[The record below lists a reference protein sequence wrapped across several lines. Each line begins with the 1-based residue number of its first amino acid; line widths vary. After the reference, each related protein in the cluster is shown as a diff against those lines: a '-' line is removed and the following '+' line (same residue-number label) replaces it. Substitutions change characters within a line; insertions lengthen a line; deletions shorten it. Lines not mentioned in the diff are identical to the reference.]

1 MSGSFKTIIA
11 IVVASLV
18 IAIFPLMAVS
28 ERAND
33 QAQVIAESKVSEF
46 VNNAATTGSI
56 KFKNYNSLVSSL
68 ASTGNTY
75 NVDIE
80 VERLGENI
88 GVKAAWIHG
97 DVIGE
102 NSTYK
107 IYTQNIEEDLNRVG
121 VFNLNRGDKL
131 TVSVK
136 NNNKTL
142 ASNFRSFVYGISGK
156 RNYDILADYTATVTK
171 TGGKN

>member
-1 MSGSFKTIIA
+1 MKD
-11 IVVASLV
+11 L
-18 IAIFPLMAVS
+18 
-28 ERAND
+28 
-33 QAQVIAESKVSEF
+33 
-46 VNNAATTGSI
+46 
-56 KFKNYNSLVSSL
+56 
-68 ASTGNTY
+68 
-75 NVDIE
+75 
-80 VERLGENI
+80 
-88 GVKAAWIHG
+88 
-97 DVIGE
+97 E

-142 ASNFRSFVYGISGK
+142 ASNFRSFVYGIGGK

>member
-1 MSGSFKTIIA
+1 MSSSFKTIIA
-11 IVVASLV
+11 IVVAALV
-18 IAIFPLMAVS
+18 IAVFPLMAVS

-33 QAQVIAESKVSEF
+33 QAQVIAESKVSDF
-46 VNNAATTGSI
+46 VNNSATTGSI
-56 KFKNYNSLVSSL
+56 KMKNYNSLITSL
-68 ASTGNTY
+68 SSTGNTY
-75 NVDIE
+75 NVDLE

-88 GVKAAWIHG
+88 GVKNAWIQG
-97 DVIGE
+97 EVIGE

-107 IYTQNIEEDLNRVG
+107 IYTQSIEEDLLRTG

-136 NNNKTL
+136 NNNNTL
-142 ASNFRSFVYGISGK
+142 ASNFRSFVYGIGGK
-156 RNYDILADYTATVTK
+156 RNYDIMTEYTATVTK